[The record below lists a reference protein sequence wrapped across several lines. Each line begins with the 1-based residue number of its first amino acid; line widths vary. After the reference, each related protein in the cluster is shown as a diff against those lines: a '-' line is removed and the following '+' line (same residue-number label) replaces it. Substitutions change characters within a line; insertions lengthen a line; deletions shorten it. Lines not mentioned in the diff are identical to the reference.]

1 MAIPL
6 LVAAAVTAA
15 ASYGSSK
22 VAEAK
27 GAKAARKLKK
37 LGDIEDGR
45 SIEDT
50 VDTNRQI
57 STDVYNELYGDGAL
71 VGKRSGVIG
80 GNLKA
85 PKGIG
90 GNGKLD
96 TAGGNGA
103 NGAMDGIGA
112 GIGIGSSVGGMLA
125 SITSDPANDPNYIN
139 AESNIKKGRIE
150 KYLSNINNESYG
162 LGDLVPTS
170 GNTMSVAG
178 GKHGSG
184 NDTDIDRA
192 DGSKFSIE
200 AGEVIQPTDKGLR
213 VFSDRFGINGNRG
226 TTFARMA
233 DKISK
238 QKGELETSFNKTV
251 SPIGRNTEQRRIDVK
266 GIDLDRLFSA
276 QESMKAGDQSTET
289 FGDGG
294 TAKTHFKY
302 PDTATSFDTFKKS
315 VETDG
320 DYKDK
325 ARLFEYKTKLDT
337 LLRASDPNSFDSLAK
352 ENYNKDNKTKAAN
365 ADKYYT
371 EKKTSAYVN
380 KDSIKSTLG
389 NDYDDYVTLMDKYHK
404 ADFGITGSNESGKDV
419 TNLNYGL
426 RTSSVIGK
434 PSIGVGNKEANS
446 NKVKSTFGVDVLY
459 DSKDKKYDYKYREPV
474 EYGNGGFE
482 DGTPGFITND
492 ILDKAKRTA
501 NGDLDPNLLNGF
513 VDNYKANPNMRV
525 GKYEDNKFKLDPT
538 AIITGRGGSNP
549 PVSSDKPGT
558 MLSRIW
564 DKDPIKNMN
573 VVATGAS
580 ILDNI
585 YNNNLINKDAARPVN
600 FKYATAENLDA
611 KFDTRLPINMVAK
624 ETRNYEK
631 FVEDNLT
638 STTQRVA
645 NVADLKTRLLDKV
658 NDVNDTANKFNADMK
673 TKNKLNR
680 QEVNINNARTHN
692 QEEMFNYQ
700 RNMDTTAK
708 KSANM
713 SNTISD
719 LLKGAERSMQVDSER
734 ERYGILSK
742 QFDESGVN
750 VNTIIGLANKSS
762 REEYLTMLASTGR
775 SGHLMTAGLEAW
787 NKLNPDKAITEADV
801 NSKRSAGK
809 KK

>member
-22 VAEAK
+22 MSEAK
-27 GAKAARKLKK
+27 AAKAARKLKK
-37 LGDIEDGR
+37 LESIEDGKT
-45 SIEDT
+45 IEDT
-50 VDTNRQI
+50 ADNNREI

-71 VGKRSGVIG
+71 IGKRSGVIG
-80 GNLKA
+80 GNFKA

-90 GNGKLD
+90 GMNGKPSPGG
-96 TAGGNGA
+96 AGGDTNF
-103 NGAMDGIGA
+103 DGVGA
-112 GIGIGSSVGGMLA
+112 GIGIGTSVGGLLA
-125 SITSDPANDPNYIN
+125 GFTSNPTDNPDYIN
-139 AESNIKKGRIE
+139 AESGIKRGRVE
-150 KYLSNINNESYG
+150 RYLGNLQGENYG
-162 LGDLVPTS
+162 MGDLVPTS

-184 NDTDIDRA
+184 NDTDIDRS

-200 AGEVIQPTDKGLR
+200 AGEVIQPTDAGLR
-213 VFSDRFGINGNRG
+213 VFSDRFGINGGQG

-238 QKGELETSFNKTV
+238 QKGDLETSFSKTV
-251 SPIGRNTEQRRIDVK
+251 SPIGRNTKQREIDVK
-266 GIDLDRLFSA
+266 GIDLDKLFGA
-276 QESMKAGDQSTET
+276 QESMKTEGAPTET

-294 TAKTHFKY
+294 TAKTPFKY
-302 PDTATSFDTFKKS
+302 PDTATGFDSFKQS

-325 ARLFEYKTKLDT
+325 ARLFEYKSKLDT

-352 ENYNKDNKTKAAN
+352 ENYNKDYKTKAAN
-365 ADKYYT
+365 ADKYYA
-371 EKKTSAYVN
+371 EKKTNAYIN
-380 KDSIKSTLG
+380 QDSIKSTLG
-389 NDYDDYVTLMDKYHK
+389 DDYTDYISLMDKYHK
-404 ADFGITGSNESGKDV
+404 ADLGITGKTESGTDV
-419 TNLNYGL
+419 SKFKYGL

-434 PSIGVGNKEANS
+434 PSVGVGNKKPNS
-446 NKVKSTFGVDVLY
+446 NEVKSTYGVDVLY
-459 DSKDKKYDYKYREPV
+459 DSKAKKYDYKYREPV
-474 EYGNGGFE
+474 EYGKGGLE

-492 ILDKAKRTA
+492 ILDKAKKA
-501 NGDLDPNLLNGF
+501 ASGELDPNLINGF
-513 VDNYKANPNMRV
+513 VDNYQANPSMRV
-525 GKYEDNKFKLDPT
+525 GKYENNKFKLDINDLIAPK
-538 AIITGRGGSNP
+538 AGASATGGE
-549 PVSSDKPGT
+549 DKPGNA
-558 MLSRIW
+558 LSRAW

-580 ILDNI
+580 IIDNL
-585 YNNNLINKDAARPVN
+585 YNNNLINKDAAKPVD
-600 FKYATAENLDA
+600 FTYATAENLDA
-611 KFDTRLPINMVAK
+611 KYDTRLPINTVAK
-624 ETRNYEK
+624 ETRNYET

-658 NDVNDTANKFNADMK
+658 NDVNDTANKFNADME
-673 TKNKLNR
+673 TKNKLNK
-680 QEVNINNARTHN
+680 QQVNMHNAQTHN
-692 QEEMFNYQ
+692 QESMFNYQ
-700 RNMDTTAK
+700 RSMDTTAK

-734 ERYGILSK
+734 ERYRTLSK

-750 VNTIIGLANKSS
+750 INTIGNMADKSN
-762 REEYLTMLASTGR
+762 RDEYLTMLAATGR
-775 SGHLMTAGLEAW
+775 SGHLMAADREVW
-787 NKLNPDKAITEADV
+787 NKLHPDQPITEADV
-801 NSKRSAGK
+801 NGKRIAGK